1 MFTEL
6 LPILRN
12 RALMITIGLVNEQA
26 IRVHVIPK
34 RLKND
39 DSGDSALT
47 SPLTVTGTAEEL
59 DRDFAA
65 QLVGFT
71 NSFVRLGSNLS
82 EIEASH
88 ATAVKAVEAEK
99 KKDLESKRKGAGT
112 ASKAPPVATPT
123 TCAPE
128 MKDGKPVFGSR
139 TTVAAEP
146 MSLFDSRESGE
157 PAAPACQLA
166 VPPVPTGVTAS
177 GSAINARLNEETR
190 EEEEGAEVA

>member
-1 MFTEL
+1 MFAEL

-12 RALMITIGLVNEQA
+12 RALMITVGLVNDEA

-34 RLKND
+34 QVKND
-39 DSGDSALT
+39 DPGDCALT

-71 NSFVRLGSNLS
+71 NSFVKLGSNLS

-88 ATAVKAVEAEK
+88 TTAVKAVEAEK
-99 KKDLESKRKGAGT
+99 KKDLESKRKGA
-112 ASKAPPVATPT
+112 ASKAPAAAAPVKRE
-123 TCAPE
+123 PE

-139 TTVAAEP
+139 ISSPAEP
-146 MSLFDSRESGE
+146 LSLFDSREPGV
-157 PAAPACQLA
+157 PTTTAGQAAPGA
-166 VPPVPTGVTAS
+166 PVDVTES
-177 GSAINARLNEETR
+177 GSAIDARTNEETQ
-190 EEEEGAEVA
+190 EEGAEVA

>member
-1 MFTEL
+1 MFAEL

-12 RALMITIGLVNEQA
+12 RALMITVGLMNDVA

-34 RLKND
+34 QVKND
-39 DSGDSALT
+39 DPGDSALT

-65 QLVGFT
+65 QLVGFS
-71 NSFVRLGSNLS
+71 NSFVKLGSNLS

-99 KKDLESKRKGAGT
+99 KKDLDSRRKGT
-112 ASKAPPVATPT
+112 ASKAPPAAAPVKRE
-123 TCAPE
+123 PE

-139 TTVAAEP
+139 ITSAAESL
-146 MSLFDSRESGE
+146 SLFDSREPGV
-157 PAAPACQLA
+157 PATTAGQAAPEA
-166 VPPVPTGVTAS
+166 PVDVTLS
-177 GSAINARLNEETR
+177 GSAIDARQNEETR
-190 EEEEGAEVA
+190 VEEEGAEVA

>member
-1 MFTEL
+1 MFAEL

-12 RALMITIGLVNEQA
+12 RALMITVGLMNDEA

-34 RLKND
+34 QVKND
-39 DSGDSALT
+39 DPGDCALT

-71 NSFVRLGSNLS
+71 NSFVKLGSNLS

-99 KKDLESKRKGAGT
+99 KKDLENKRKGAP
-112 ASKAPPVATPT
+112 SKAPAAAAPAKRE
-123 TCAPE
+123 PE

-139 TTVAAEP
+139 ITSAAEP
-146 MSLFDSRESGE
+146 LSLFDSPESGVSATTAGQ
-157 PAAPACQLA
+157 AAPQGPADI
-166 VPPVPTGVTAS
+166 TES
-177 GSAINARLNEETR
+177 GSATDARQNEEAR
-190 EEEEGAEVA
+190 EEGAEVA

>member
-1 MFTEL
+1 MFAEL

-12 RALMITIGLVNEQA
+12 RALMITVGLMNGET

-34 RLKND
+34 QVKND
-39 DSGDSALT
+39 DSGDCALA

-65 QLVGFT
+65 QLVGFS
-71 NSFVRLGSNLS
+71 NSFVKLGSNLT
-82 EIEASH
+82 EIEACH

-99 KKDLESKRKGAGT
+99 KKDLDSRRKGT
-112 ASKAPPVATPT
+112 ASKAPSAAAPVKRE
-123 TCAPE
+123 PE

-139 TTVAAEP
+139 ISSAAEP
-146 MSLFDSRESGE
+146 LSLFDSREPGV
-157 PAAPACQLA
+157 PATTIGQAAPEA
-166 VPPVPTGVTAS
+166 PVNVTES
-177 GSAINARLNEETR
+177 GSAIGVRENEETR